1 MFEELRRVA
10 LFTSGVAELTRNQAE
25 RLVKDMVEKGDLR
38 RKQASDAV
46 RELVTTS
53 KQSREMLIEFVRG
66 EIRNQI
72 AQLGVANK
80 RDLERLE
87 RRIARLEGRTS
98 AKGSAGAKKTTRSR
112 PGSEGGPER
121 TDTGVRKKSARK
133 TTPPK
138 KTSPS
143 GSART
148 FAAPRVTRPPG
159 DEQAPD
165 STPPASGSS

>member
-1 MFEELRRVA
+1 MFDELRRVA

-46 RELVTTS
+46 KELVTTS

-66 EIRNQI
+66 EIRNQV

-87 RRIARLEGRTS
+87 RRIARLEGRS
-98 AKGSAGAKKTTRSR
+98 SGKGSAGVKKTTRSR
-112 PGSEGGPER
+112 AAAGGPER
-121 TDTGVRKKSARK
+121 DDTSPKKKPARK

-143 GSART
+143 GSPRT
-148 FAAPRVTRPPG
+148 SAAPPIARPADDG
-159 DEQAPD
+159 HSPD
-165 STPPASGSS
+165 SAPPTSGSS